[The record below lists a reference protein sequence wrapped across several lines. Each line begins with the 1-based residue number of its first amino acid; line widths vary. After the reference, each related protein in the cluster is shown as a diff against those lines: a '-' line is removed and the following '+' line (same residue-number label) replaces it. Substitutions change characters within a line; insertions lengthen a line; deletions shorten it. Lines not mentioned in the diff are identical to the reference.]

1 MKRIIFLLTLL
12 TTSAFAADNKG
23 NLSIMPIIGLERVQK
38 FQPTPHMKTRGIFG
52 ARVLYGLPISTLEA
66 EYTHA
71 QDTSTDAATSTS
83 YKDVEDKLRLGLRG
97 NFDLGSFL
105 NAHLRGGAQGRKN
118 EQTKVVNNT
127 TTTKSTSSKVQ
138 PYIGTGLELKVMQ
151 VLSVSADVLMTY
163 TPSDDP
169 NLKDYELQPSLGLIL
184 RF

>member
-1 MKRIIFLLTLL
+1 MKIIALLLL
-12 TTSAFAADNKG
+12 VLSTQAFSAEKG
-23 NLSIMPIIGLERVQK
+23 GLSVMPIIGLERVQK
-38 FQPTPHMKTRGIFG
+38 FQPTPRMKTRGIFG
-52 ARVLYGLPISTLEA
+52 VRLLYGLPISTLEA

-71 QDTSTDAATSTS
+71 QDTSSDVVTSTS

-97 NFDLGSFL
+97 NFGLGSFL

-118 EQTKVVNNT
+118 EQTKIVSNT

-138 PYIGTGLELKVMQ
+138 PYIGTGLELKLMQ

-169 NLKDYELQPSLGLIL
+169 NLKDYELQPSLGLVL